1 MAEPQT
7 TPEAKPAK
15 FATLGDQDALKN
27 GKTVYDVSYKELV
40 WRNFLAG
47 MSRSIGM
54 VFIQFLF
61 FVVIAGIAAQLV
73 LPQIMKLFGGYFT
86 TINAIQGNNSGQ
98 MPIDFNTLQQMI
110 P

>member
-54 VFIQFLF
+54 VFVQFVF
-61 FVVIAGIAAQLV
+61 FVVIAGILAQLV
-73 LPQIMKLFGGYFT
+73 LPRVMGVFSPYLE
-86 TINAIQGNNSGQ
+86 
-98 MPIDFNTLQQMI
+98 TLQSLQGGNQQMQQNLDSLMQML